1 MLIHDKLKRLY
12 KSVQRPVESAW
23 TVYLVEKW
31 RALARKLGYQC
42 AKCKDAC
49 YSQHLVSYYIEFSLQ
64 LLVIL
69 NLIQFKA
76 KR

>member
-31 RALARKLGYQC
+31 RALVRKLGYTYCINAQSVRTH
-42 AKCKDAC
+42 AI
-49 YSQHLVSYYIEFSLQ
+49 V
-64 LLVIL
+64 
-69 NLIQFKA
+69 NT
-76 KR
+76 